1 MTSDPFFR
9 PLGGRLWLRPAV
21 FLGRMVRLQPG
32 NAALTTGVVGVLG
45 LVEGLS
51 LSLLLPLLSLIGVS
65 TGARAGGPARAVE
78 RALLALGIPLSLGPV
93 LAVFF
98 AAGMV
103 QILLHASQQ
112 YLIQRS
118 GESLTL
124 LLRRRLFDAASRA
137 SWTVLAAGRGGH
149 LVNAVVSEAN
159 RIGPIYGNAM
169 TGFGLTL
176 NFLVYVGLAAWLSW
190 QLTLLTAVVG
200 ALSMVTLRW
209 LFRASRRFGVY
220 TSAATN
226 RMQEVLNEHVA
237 AAKLIRA
244 LGAGAW
250 SRATFEATAAAVG
263 RYVRRNAGNTILVRT
278 SVEPLGLLL
287 IVTMIYLS
295 LGVVRVP
302 AGEIMLLVLIFYR
315 VTPRLVLLQEMLQR
329 IAGVLPAYESVSDML
344 KLLDDAR
351 ERHGQR
357 PFSALADAIEL
368 KGVVV
373 CHGERTILKG
383 IDLTIRARTT
393 VALVG
398 RSGGGKTTLLDV
410 LAGVLAPASGVVRV
424 DGVPLTE
431 LDLVTYRRRVGI
443 VPQDSVFFHDT
454 IAANLRLAAPE
465 ATEDEIWAALAAAH
479 AEEFVRASPHGLETS
494 MGDQGLR
501 LSGGQRQ
508 RLALARALL
517 RRPDILLLDEP
528 SSALDAESESAIRST
543 LAALRGQV
551 TIVVVSHRTSLVTDV
566 DALYHLEAGR
576 IVPSPRDAGHV
587 AARGDG

>member
-32 NAALTTGVVGVLG
+32 NAALTTAVVGVLG

-65 TGARAGGPARAVE
+65 TGSRAGGPARAVE
-78 RALLALGIPLSLGPV
+78 RAFLSLGIPLSLGPV

-103 QILLHASQQ
+103 QVVLHASQQ

-118 GESLTL
+118 SERLTL

-137 SWTVLAAGRGGH
+137 SWEVLAAGRGGH

-159 RIGPIYGNAM
+159 RIGIIYGNAM
-169 TGFGLTL
+169 TAFGLTL
-176 NFLVYVGLAAWLSW
+176 NFLVYVALAAWLSW
-190 QLTLLTAVVG
+190 QFTLLTAVSGV
-200 ALSMVTLRW
+200 LSMVALRW
-209 LFRASRRFGVY
+209 LFHSSRRFGAY

-250 SRATFEATAAAVG
+250 SRATFEAAATAVG
-263 RYVRRNAGNTILVRT
+263 RYIRRNAVNTILVRV

-295 LGVVRVP
+295 LDVVRVP
-302 AGEIMLLVLIFYR
+302 AGELMLLVLIFYR

-329 IAGVLPAYESVSDML
+329 IAGVLPAYEAVSDTI
-344 KLLDDAR
+344 KQLDAAR

-357 PFSALADAIEL
+357 PFTALADAIEL
-368 KGVVV
+368 KGAVVG
-373 CHGERTILKG
+373 HGERTILKG

-431 LDLVTYRRRVGI
+431 LDLGTYRQRVGI

-479 AEEFVRASPHGLETS
+479 ADEFVRASPPGLETS

-508 RLALARALL
+508 RLALARVLL

-528 SSALDAESESAIRST
+528 SSALDAESESAIRAT
-543 LAALRGQV
+543 LAALRGRV
-551 TIVVVSHRTSLVTDV
+551 TIVVVSHRASLVTDV
-566 DALYHLEAGR
+566 DAVYRLEAGR
-576 IVPSPRDAGHV
+576 IVPAPRAAGHV
-587 AARGDG
+587 AARGGG